1 MKIQPNFVRDLAL
14 VLTEMER
21 GTGEPQVLNPHGALG
36 SPAKQSGIFISEKA
50 WSFAK
55 TLGIASCRLV
65 GDRLHLSPG
74 ALTAEGI
81 PFLDKDRCT
90 FQAWLLIS
98 SIFDNPDKNSR
109 SISLVPELT
118 QSIADCYRQNLDL

>member
-1 MKIQPNFVRDLAL
+1 MSVEICENPKSIHDLGLVEGIFLNAMVCLLHRPTVKASQIGNGRLSEQLTRSAMKIQPNFVRDLAL

-65 GDRLHLSPG
+65 GDRLHLG
-74 ALTAEGI
+74 A
-81 PFLDKDRCT
+81 
-90 FQAWLLIS
+90 
-98 SIFDNPDKNSR
+98 
-109 SISLVPELT
+109 PE
-118 QSIADCYRQNLDL
+118 QP